1 LQQKYLYTILLPPIP
16 VAMKTQSMKNLLF
29 PLLQAGLSEEQALKS
44 IQVVYSWVETHYPV
58 LAVTARRPL
67 SEAFPELFKQP
78 TGSKPG

>member
-1 LQQKYLYTILLPPIP
+1 
-16 VAMKTQSMKNLLF
+16 VKNLLS
-29 PLLQAGLSEEQALKS
+29 PLQQAGLSEEQALKS

-67 SEAFPELFKQP
+67 SEAFPEIFKQQR